1 MFTKQI
7 TEPIRRLT
15 ELTEKLKQA
24 TDVEAKKVV
33 INTVQQDPIFHSI
46 RQRFENDQKKT

>member
-1 MFTKQI
+1 MLILGSSVLLFALISVIVWMFTKQI

-33 INTVQQDPIFHSI
+33 INTV
-46 RQRFENDQKKT
+46 